1 MLTTQVEDWNLFLKN
16 KEKGYMPLT
25 TMEEVQVSQTR
36 EEVQVTQTREKEL
49 IFPVMVTSHVQ
60 LSWSCKFL

>member
-25 TMEEVQVSQTR
+25 TMEEVHVSQTREEVHVSQTR
-36 EEVQVTQTREKEL
+36 EEVQVSQTREL
-49 IFPVMVTSHVQ
+49 FHV
-60 LSWSCKFL
+60 S